1 VLYVSMVTK
10 YRPRIKQQTNDKLKD
25 IKQEVKWLRNNT
37 DKDLSKF
44 KGTSGDVTEDKIIR
58 EALKALER
66 RGLTDVR

>member
-1 VLYVSMVTK
+1 MVTK

-25 IKQEVKWLRNNT
+25 IKEEVKWLRDNT

>member
-1 VLYVSMVTK
+1 MLYVSMVTK

-25 IKQEVKWLRNNT
+25 IKEEVKWLRDNT

>member
-1 VLYVSMVTK
+1 MVTK

-25 IKQEVKWLRNNT
+25 IKKEVKWLRDNT

>member
-1 VLYVSMVTK
+1 LYVSMVTK

-25 IKQEVKWLRNNT
+25 IKEEVKWLRDNT

-58 EALKALER
+58 EALRTLEE
-66 RGLTDVR
+66 RGVISD

>member
-1 VLYVSMVTK
+1 LYVSMVTK

-25 IKQEVKWLRNNT
+25 IKQEVKWLRDNT

>member
-25 IKQEVKWLRNNT
+25 IKKEVKWLRDNT

-58 EALKALER
+58 EALKALET

>member
-1 VLYVSMVTK
+1 MLYVSMVTK

-25 IKQEVKWLRNNT
+25 IKQEVKWLRDNT
-37 DKDLSKF
+37 DKDLSKY

>member
-25 IKQEVKWLRNNT
+25 IKQEVKWLRDNT

-58 EALKALER
+58 EALRTLED
-66 RGLTDVR
+66 RGVIND

>member
-1 VLYVSMVTK
+1 MLYVSMVTK

-25 IKQEVKWLRNNT
+25 IKKEVKWLRDNT

-58 EALKALER
+58 EALRTLED
-66 RGLTDVR
+66 RGVIND

>member
-1 VLYVSMVTK
+1 MVTK

-25 IKQEVKWLRNNT
+25 IKQEVKWLRDNT

>member
-1 VLYVSMVTK
+1 MYVSMVTK

-25 IKQEVKWLRNNT
+25 IKQEVKWLRDNT